1 MNAEA
6 KSIVRKVLANAAT
19 APHFF
24 DLSETERLNWM
35 IATAYALGKRW
46 RKGKPHRHRDRD
58 DLGLDDSFLREVE
71 CEELD

>member
-24 DLSETERLNWM
+24 DLSDSERLDWV
-35 IATAYALGKRW
+35 IARAYVLGKRW
-46 RKGKPHRHRDRD
+46 RKGKPRKVNRE
-58 DLGLDDSFLREVE
+58 DLDLDDSFLREVE
-71 CEELD
+71 CEQLD